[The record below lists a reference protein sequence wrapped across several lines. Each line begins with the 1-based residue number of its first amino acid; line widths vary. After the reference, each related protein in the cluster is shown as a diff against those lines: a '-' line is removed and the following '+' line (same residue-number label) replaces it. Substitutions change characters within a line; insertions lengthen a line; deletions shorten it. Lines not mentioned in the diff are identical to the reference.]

1 MTSKEESKEP
11 MAGMGRYDLIDH
23 ISEKLG
29 VRQSETAFSTATVA
43 GNDGFLVSQNV
54 MLEGI
59 DFSLVYSPLKHL
71 GYKCVTRAVAGI
83 YASGGT
89 PAALSVTVAMS
100 ARFGVA
106 QAEEL
111 FEGIVTGAKRYGAE
125 IRYFDFV
132 SSVTGM
138 TISCTAWGGCE
149 GSVKFAAA
157 PEVNDIICVT
167 GDVGAAYL
175 GLQVLER
182 ERRIFES
189 GATVQPDLSDFRYVI
204 GRQLR
209 PDLKTDR
216 LKELYKN
223 GLTPSVMTV
232 IREGLASEL
241 LGLCRGKEVGCRL
254 YYDRIPVDSD
264 TSRNA
269 EEMNIDPVVAA
280 LNGGE
285 DYEFMFFAPLVQ
297 ADILSRQDGIS
308 MIGYITDRL
317 EGCNLVTPDDHM
329 VELQAQGWNKP

>member
-1 MTSKEESKEP
+1 
-11 MAGMGRYDLIDH
+11 
-23 ISEKLG
+23 
-29 VRQSETAFSTATVA
+29 
-43 GNDGFLVSQNV
+43 
-54 MLEGI
+54 
-59 DFSLVYSPLKHL
+59 
-71 GYKCVTRAVAGI
+71 
-83 YASGGT
+83 
-89 PAALSVTVAMS
+89 MS

-111 FEGIVTGAKRYGAE
+111 FEGIVTAAKRYGAE
-125 IRYFDFV
+125 VRFFDFV

-138 TISCTAWGGCE
+138 TISCTAWGSRE
-149 GSVKFAAA
+149 GKVKFAPATDI
-157 PEVNDIICVT
+157 NDIICVT

-189 GATVQPDLSDFRYVI
+189 GAAVQPDLSDFRYVI

-216 LKELYKN
+216 LEELYKA
-223 GLTPSVMTV
+223 GVLCSAMTV

-285 DYEFMFFAPLVQ
+285 DYEFLFYAPLTQ
-297 ADILSRQDGIS
+297 ADILNRQDGVSI
-308 MIGYITDRL
+308 IGYITDQS

-329 VELQAQGWNKP
+329 VELRAQGWNKS

>member
-29 VRQSETAFSTATVA
+29 TRRSETAFSTATVA
-43 GNDGFLVSQNV
+43 GDNGLLVSQNV

-59 DFSLVYSPLKHL
+59 DFNLVYFPLKHL

-89 PAALSVTVAMS
+89 PASLSVTVAMS

-111 FEGIVTGAKRYGAE
+111 FEGIATGAKRYGAE

-138 TISCTAWGGCE
+138 TISCTAWGSRDN
-149 GSVKFAAA
+149 SVKYAAA

-189 GATVQPDLSDFRYVI
+189 GAAVQPDLSDFRYVI

-216 LKELYKN
+216 LKELYKE
-223 GLTPSVMTV
+223 GLTPSVMTL

-241 LGLCRGKEVGCRL
+241 LGLCKGKEVGCKL

-285 DYEFMFFAPLVQ
+285 DYEFLFFAPLVQ
-297 ADILSRQDGIS
+297 ADIMSRQDGIS
-308 MIGYITDRL
+308 MIGYITDSS
-317 EGCNLVTPDDHM
+317 EGCNLVTPDEHM
-329 VELQAQGWNKP
+329 VELSAQGWNK